1 MTHFMA
7 GQRHMSF
14 GVDMIADAMMR
25 AGEPVLKDRKRNRQS
40 GVQAI
45 ALTGDNLNGD
55 AQTGLWR
62 KCLNTPHGYGVP
74 IVVRDG

>member
-7 GQRHMSF
+7 GERHMPF
-14 GVDMIADAMMR
+14 GVDMIANAMMR

-40 GVQAI
+40 GIQAI

-55 AQTGLWR
+55 AHTG
-62 KCLNTPHGYGVP
+62 YDDSV
-74 IVVRDG
+74 